1 MSETPK
7 DRTPEQ
13 EEALEALTEVLGHA
27 VFGLLS
33 DETFTEDETESFLA
47 DTYHV
52 AYLTLGAFDPQILST
67 ETTADG
73 SKKFTIEMTVPD
85 GDTLEVFKSHFQDVP
100 DYDYDEDDEDDEEE
114 EDEEE

>member
-1 MSETPK
+1 MSDTPK

-33 DETFTEDETESFLA
+33 DDTFTEDETESFVA
-47 DTYHV
+47 DTYEV
-52 AYLTLGAFDPQILST
+52 AYLALGAFDPQILST

-85 GDTLEVFKSHFQDVP
+85 GDTLEVFKSHFQDVL
-100 DYDYDEDDEDDEEE
+100 DYDEDEDDDEEE

>member
-1 MSETPK
+1 MSETSK

-13 EEALEALTEVLGHA
+13 EDALEALKEVLGHA

-33 DETFTEDETESFLA
+33 DETFTEDETESFVA

-52 AYLTLGAFDPQILST
+52 AHLTLGAFDPQILST

-73 SKKFTIEMTVPD
+73 SKKFTVEMTVPD
-85 GDTLEVFKSHFQDVP
+85 GDTLEIFKSHFQDVL
-100 DYDYDEDDEDDEEE
+100 DYDDDDDEEE

>member
-1 MSETPK
+1 MSETSK

-33 DETFTEDETESFLA
+33 DETFTEGETESFVA
-47 DTYHV
+47 DTYEV
-52 AYLTLGAFDPQILST
+52 AYLALGAFDPQILST

-73 SKKFTIEMTVPD
+73 LKKFTIEMTVPD
-85 GDTLEVFKSHFQDVP
+85 GDTLEVFKSHFQDVL
-100 DYDYDEDDEDDEEE
+100 DYDEDEDEDEEE

>member
-33 DETFTEDETESFLA
+33 DETFTEGETESFVA
-47 DTYHV
+47 DTYEV
-52 AYLTLGAFDPQILST
+52 AYLALGAFDPQILST

-73 SKKFTIEMTVPD
+73 SKKFTIALTVPD
-85 GDTLEVFKSHFQDVP
+85 GDTLEIFKSHFQDVL
-100 DYDYDEDDEDDEEE
+100 DYDDDDDDEEEEE

>member
-1 MSETPK
+1 MCETLK

-13 EEALEALTEVLGHA
+13 QEALEALTEVLGHA

-33 DETFTEDETESFLA
+33 DETFTEDETESFVA
-47 DTYHV
+47 DTYEV
-52 AYLTLGAFDPQILST
+52 AYLALGAFDPQILST

-85 GDTLEVFKSHFQDVP
+85 GDTLEVFKSHFQDVL
-100 DYDYDEDDEDDEEE
+100 DYDEDDDDDDDDDE
-114 EDEEE
+114 EDEEG

>member
-1 MSETPK
+1 MSETSK

-13 EEALEALTEVLGHA
+13 QEALEALTEVLGHA

-33 DETFTEDETESFLA
+33 DETFTEDETESFVA
-47 DTYHV
+47 DTYEV
-52 AYLTLGAFDPQILST
+52 AYLALGAFDPQILST

-85 GDTLEVFKSHFQDVP
+85 GDTLEVFKSHFQDVL
-100 DYDYDEDDEDDEEE
+100 DYDEDEDEDEEE

>member
-33 DETFTEDETESFLA
+33 DETFTEGETESFET

-52 AYLTLGAFDPQILST
+52 AHLTLGAFDPQILST

-85 GDTLEVFKSHFQDVP
+85 GDTLEIFKSHFQDVL
-100 DYDYDEDDEDDEEE
+100 DYDDDDEEE

>member
-1 MSETPK
+1 MSETSK

-33 DETFTEDETESFLA
+33 DETFTEDETESFVA
-47 DTYHV
+47 DTYEV
-52 AYLTLGAFDPQILST
+52 AYLALGAFDPQILST

-85 GDTLEVFKSHFQDVP
+85 GDTLEVFKSHFQDVL
-100 DYDYDEDDEDDEEE
+100 DYDEDEDGDEEE

>member
-1 MSETPK
+1 MSETSK

-33 DETFTEDETESFLA
+33 DETFTEDETESFVA
-47 DTYHV
+47 DTYEV
-52 AYLTLGAFDPQILST
+52 AYLALGAFDPQILST

-85 GDTLEVFKSHFQDVP
+85 GDTLEVFKSHFQDVL
-100 DYDYDEDDEDDEEE
+100 DYDEDEDDDEEE

>member
-1 MSETPK
+1 MSDTPK

-33 DETFTEDETESFLA
+33 DETFTEDETESFVA
-47 DTYHV
+47 DTYEV
-52 AYLTLGAFDPQILST
+52 AYLALGAFDPQILST

-85 GDTLEVFKSHFQDVP
+85 GDTLEVFKSHFQDVL
-100 DYDYDEDDEDDEEE
+100 DYDEDEDDDEEE

>member
-33 DETFTEDETESFLA
+33 DDTFTEDETESFLA

-52 AYLTLGAFDPQILST
+52 AYLALGAFDPQILST

-85 GDTLEVFKSHFQDVP
+85 GDTLEIFKSHFQDVL
-100 DYDYDEDDEDDEEE
+100 DYDEDDDDDDDE

>member
-1 MSETPK
+1 MSDTPK

-33 DETFTEDETESFLA
+33 DETFTEDETESFVA
-47 DTYHV
+47 DTYEV
-52 AYLTLGAFDPQILST
+52 AYLALGAFDPQILST

-85 GDTLEVFKSHFQDVP
+85 GDTLEAFKSHFQDVL
-100 DYDYDEDDEDDEEE
+100 DYDEDDDDDDDEEE

>member
-1 MSETPK
+1 MSETSK

-33 DETFTEDETESFLA
+33 DETFTEDETESFVA
-47 DTYHV
+47 DTYEV
-52 AYLTLGAFDPQILST
+52 AYLALGAFDPQILST

-85 GDTLEVFKSHFQDVP
+85 GDTLEVFKSHFQDVLN
-100 DYDYDEDDEDDEEE
+100 YDEDEDGDEEE

>member
-7 DRTPEQ
+7 NRTPEQ

-33 DETFTEDETESFLA
+33 DETFTESETESFVA
-47 DTYHV
+47 DTYEV
-52 AYLTLGAFDPQILST
+52 AYLALGAFDPQILST

-85 GDTLEVFKSHFQDVP
+85 GDTLEVFKSHFQDVL
-100 DYDYDEDDEDDEEE
+100 DYDYDDDDEDDEEE
-114 EDEEE
+114 EEEEE

>member
-1 MSETPK
+1 MSETSK

-13 EEALEALTEVLGHA
+13 QEALEALTEVLGHA

-33 DETFTEDETESFLA
+33 DETFTEDETESFVA
-47 DTYHV
+47 DTYEV
-52 AYLTLGAFDPQILST
+52 AYLALGAFDPQILST

-85 GDTLEVFKSHFQDVP
+85 GDTLEVFKSHFQDVL
-100 DYDYDEDDEDDEEE
+100 DYDEDEDDDEEE